1 MRARMGRT
9 PVDLGTDRI
18 RRPRASPAMIF
29 MNFMFPLRSLCLCGE
44 LFYTIDPMDAEIVI
58 VDDDPKISAFIA
70 RQLRAHDYMAELAMD
85 GQEALDKSAA
95 ISPDLILLDLTMPV
109 MDGIAALTRLREW
122 YEGPIIILSAT
133 DEEKKKVEAL
143 DLGADDYLTK
153 PFGIE
158 ELTARVRSA
167 LRRADHVGRSRNSE
181 AAKVTIGDIEIDLS
195 HRTVTRAKEEISL
208 TRTEYELLRCLAANV
223 GKVLTHRELL
233 HEVWG
238 PEYGEETE
246 YLRTFIK
253 QLRRK
258 LEPNPSRPV
267 HLLTQPGLGYRLV
280 V

>member
-1 MRARMGRT
+1 MT
-9 PVDLGTDRI
+9 KEDSQKKILI
-18 RRPRASPAMIF
+18 I
-29 MNFMFPLRSLCLCGE
+29 
-44 LFYTIDPMDAEIVI
+44 
-58 VDDDPKISAFIA
+58 DDDPKISAFVA
-70 RQLRAHDYMAELAMD
+70 RQLRAHDYRAEMAMD
-85 GQEALDKSAA
+85 GQEGLDKSAA
-95 ISPDLILLDLTMPV
+95 ILPDLILLDLTMPV

-133 DEEKKKVEAL
+133 DEETKKVEAL

-153 PFGIE
+153 PFGME

-167 LRRADHVGRSRNSE
+167 LRRADQAGRSRSSE
-181 AAKVTIGDIEIDLS
+181 GAIVTIGKNIEIDLS
-195 HRTVTRAKEEISL
+195 HRTVSRRGEEVSL
-208 TRTEYELLRCLAANV
+208 TRTEYELLRYLAANV

-258 LEPNPSRPV
+258 LEQNPSRPV

-280 V
+280 G